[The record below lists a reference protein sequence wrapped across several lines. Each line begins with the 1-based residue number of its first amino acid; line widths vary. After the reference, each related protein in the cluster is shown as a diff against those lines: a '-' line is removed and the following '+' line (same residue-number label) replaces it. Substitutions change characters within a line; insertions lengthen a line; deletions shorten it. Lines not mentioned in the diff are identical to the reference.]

1 MAELKRELGLV
12 PAVATAVGIV
22 VSSSALMMMGQGF
35 GLGGTAF
42 LVAMLIAAFANICVA
57 FSFAEL
63 ASMVPAAG
71 GINHYTLPAMGP
83 AMGIFAVLTGY
94 FAVSILSNAAESI
107 IAGTVIYEVF
117 FGSTGP
123 SAVAWAVI
131 MMTLLTLINL
141 RGVKSF
147 AMSQIFFTAVMIGSM
162 IILSCIGLFGLGT
175 GEPLETPQ
183 WGFDMAAGGGVM
195 SMLGIAFW
203 LFVGL
208 EFVCPMAEE
217 IKNPQ
222 KFIPLA
228 MILGLIIIFISD
240 TLFGL
245 AALKY
250 LPMEQLG
257 NSATPHTDAA
267 MAILGRGGQIWIG
280 IISLMATCSTL
291 NTFIAAIPRMLYGMA
306 QEGQFPKVFGRLNR
320 WGSPHW
326 GVILV
331 WFITDVL
338 LVAFGNNEDA
348 LGLINTFVLSGSIGW
363 MICYVIGHI
372 DVMIL
377 RSKYPNANRPFKVPL
392 GGYILPIISTI
403 ILVYMMIFISPDGWN
418 PVTDASKQ
426 IWAFILVCIV
436 IFAIFSVCWVKFK
449 MKQPLFKPVPLEELQ
464 KRFKTEE

>member
-22 VSSSALMMMGQGF
+22 VSSSALSMMGQGF

-63 ASMVPAAG
+63 SSMVPAAG

-83 AMGIFAVLTGY
+83 TMGIFAMLTGY
-94 FAVSILSNAAESI
+94 FAVSILSNAAESV

-117 FGSTGP
+117 FNYNGP
-123 SAVAWAVI
+123 SPVIWALI
-131 MMTLLTLINL
+131 LMTLLTLVNL

-147 AMSQIFFTAVMIGSM
+147 AISQIFFTGVMIGSM
-162 IILSCIGLFGLGT
+162 IILSCIGLFDLGV
-175 GEPLETPQ
+175 GEPVETSQ
-183 WGFDMAAGGGVM
+183 WGLNMAAGGGVM

-222 KFIPLA
+222 KFIPMA

-250 LPMEQLG
+250 VPMDQLG
-257 NSATPHTDAA
+257 NSLTPHTDAA
-267 MAILGRGGQIWIG
+267 EAILGKAGQVWIG
-280 IISLMATCSTL
+280 IISLMATASTL
-291 NTFIAAIPRMLYGMA
+291 NTFIAAIPRMLYGMGN
-306 QEGQFPKVFGRLNR
+306 EGQFPKVFGRLNR

-326 GVILV
+326 GILLV
-331 WFITDVL
+331 YIITDVL
-338 LVAFGNNEDA
+338 LICFGRGAA
-348 LGLINTFVLSGSIGW
+348 LDMVNTFVLSGSIGW